1 MNKYD
6 IFIVGHLS
14 KDEFILHGH
23 SRRSLGGSLYWTC
36 FPAKKLGLKVAL
48 APKLARRDF
57 PLLDEFEDMDLYPI
71 DSWATKERLFIYP
84 LDEDLDKRI
93 IKVFSPSTPINSTE
107 LPDIKTRVTLLA
119 GVQDTDF
126 SMNFVK
132 SVASRKQYG
141 DLALDAQS
149 FIREVRDREVFYK
162 QWRERRQILPLTKYF
177 KCDLKEA
184 KILTNGKS
192 PEEAVKQIAD
202 WGAKEIILTSKDGI
216 MSYVEGK
223 YYKEILSEKDIKGR
237 TGRGDTAF
245 VSFISSRLQGKCGYE
260 STRTAR
266 EYTEEKLKIE
276 GAVKK

>member
-1 MNKYD
+1 MDSYG
-6 IFIVGHLS
+6 ILIVGHLS
-14 KDEFILHGH
+14 KDEFILHGRA
-23 SRRSLGGSLYWTC
+23 RRSLGGSLYWTC

-57 PLLDEFEDMDLYPI
+57 PLLKEFEGMDLYPI

-84 LDEDLDKRI
+84 LNEDLDKRI
-93 IKVFSPSTPINSTE
+93 IKVFSPGTPIDSTE
-107 LPDIKTRVTLLA
+107 LPDIKAKVTMLA
-119 GVQDTDF
+119 GVQNTDF
-126 SMNFVK
+126 STNFVK

-184 KILTNGKS
+184 KILTDKS
-192 PEEAVKQIAD
+192 PEEAAKQLNK
-202 WGAKEIILTSKDGI
+202 WGAEEIIITSKDGI
-216 MSYVEGK
+216 MTYVEGK

-245 VSFISSRLQGKCGYE
+245 SSFVSSRLQGKCGYE

-276 GAVKK
+276 GAVK